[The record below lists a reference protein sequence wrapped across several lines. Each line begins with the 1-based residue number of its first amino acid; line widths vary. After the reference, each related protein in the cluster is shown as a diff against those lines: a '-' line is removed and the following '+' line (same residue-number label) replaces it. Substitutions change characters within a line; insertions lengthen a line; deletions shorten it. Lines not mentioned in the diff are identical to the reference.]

1 MQRNIYLEGELGTK
15 FGAHMLI
22 NAPTVTDVLK
32 LIDVNNPEFRP
43 YLFECHEKGIDF
55 AIDIAGE
62 ELEYAEELL
71 LALHEGD
78 VTITPIP
85 EGGGGGFKKFLIAAA
100 MLTAMAMTGGMGA
113 PMSQMTLVSA
123 GGVGSAP
130 VYALT
135 AGSKGFMAG
144 LGSFAA
150 MGGGLGAVAILGA
163 TSLAMTGLNEMM
175 APDPS
180 VDVDEEQS
188 YLFNGQQQNIL
199 EGDPVPVL
207 YGELQVPGQPINFET
222 ENSAGRSTDSG
233 RKDLIEYGITPVPSA
248 LTFSFP

>member
-71 LALHEGD
+71 LTLHEGD

-100 MLTAMAMTGGMGA
+100 MLTAMAVSGGMAA
-113 PMSQMTLVSA
+113 PGMAAVTGPAGMTV
-123 GGVGSAP
+123 VVP
-130 VYALT
+130 T
-135 AGSKGFMAG
+135 AGKGFMAG
-144 LGSFAA
+144 LTTFAG
-150 MGGGLGAVAILGA
+150 MGGGLGAIAVLGA

>member
-22 NAPTVTDVLK
+22 NAPTITDVLK

-71 LALHEGD
+71 LTLHEGD

-100 MLTAMAMTGGMGA
+100 MLTAMAVSGGMLNPA
-113 PMSQMTLVSA
+113 MTPGGFGLGGMVPVA
-123 GGVGSAP
+123 GGGNV
-130 VYALT
+130 
-135 AGSKGFMAG
+135 GFMAG
-144 LGSFAA
+144 LKGFTIMGSS
-150 MGGGLGAVAILGA
+150 MLGKLAVLGA

-180 VDVDEEQS
+180 VDIDEEQS

-222 ENSAGRSTDSG
+222 ENSAGRSIDSG